1 MTSPVL
7 RSASEDEIARDWD
20 EFTGGAPIIG
30 IFGEYYPPDVESL
43 LWNDADHGHRGLA
56 TWWAEGDRA
65 EIVSLHAE
73 PTGSGAG
80 TRIMDAAEEALRGR
94 GVRRVVL
101 ATTNDNVRALSFYL
115 NRGYRLVRVHL
126 NAMERVRASKPS
138 VPEIGRDGLPLRD
151 MWEVEKHL
159 E

>member
-1 MTSPVL
+1 MTAPVL
-7 RSASEDEIARDWD
+7 RPASEDEIARDWE

-30 IFGEYYPPDVESL
+30 IFGEYYPQDVESL
-43 LWNDADHGHRGLA
+43 LWDDADHGHRGLV

-80 TRIMDAAEEALRGR
+80 TRIMDASEEALREK
-94 GVRRVVL
+94 GVRRIVL